1 MASPLL
7 RTPLPLAGFLA
18 LAVAMGIGRFAFTPI
33 LPMMQVDQGISLSQG
48 GWLASANYLG
58 YLLGALFVTRLSWT
72 PARLLQSGMW
82 LVVLSTAAMGL
93 DSHWLGWL
101 AWRLLA
107 GVASAF
113 VLIGVAALGLG
124 RLAAQGRPHLGGVMF
139 SGVGFGIMF
148 AGLAC
153 MVLIMLGASSSAAW
167 LWQAAAAL
175 VALAGASSMWHEDLR
190 RTAPAATHRP
200 ASGVRKAASTPG
212 NHAALSAADRPVSL
226 HWGLILCYGVFG
238 FGYILPATFLP
249 AQAREMVPDPWL
261 FSLAWP
267 VLGLAS
273 ALATLLVSFV
283 LIRRY
288 TRTQIWAA
296 SHGVMALGLILP
308 IFWHTL
314 TPILIAACCIG
325 STFVV
330 ITMVGFQE
338 AQAIVDRGIVKQQM
352 AAMTASFAVGQ
363 LAGPL
368 FFSLTH
374 EWLGAPLEFSLAV
387 GAASLVA
394 GTVPIL
400 RLQQSPG
407 PTGTPP
413 PKDQSA
419 R

>member
-1 MASPLL
+1 MGSPLF

-33 LPMMQVDQGISLSQG
+33 LPMMQADQGISLSEG
-48 GWLASANYLG
+48 GWLASTNYLG
-58 YLLGALFVTRLSWT
+58 YLLGALFVTRLNWT
-72 PARLLQSGMW
+72 PARLLQAGMW
-82 LVVLSTAAMGL
+82 LVVLPTAAMGL

-113 VLIGVAALGLG
+113 VLIGVATLGF
-124 RLAAQGRPHLGGVMF
+124 AHMNAQGRPQMGGVMF
-139 SGVGFGIMF
+139 SGVGIGIMF
-148 AGLAC
+148 AGLTC
-153 MVLIMLGASSSAAW
+153 MALTVLGASSSEAW
-167 LWQAAAAL
+167 LWLAA
-175 VALAGASSMWHEDLR
+175 VALLGLMGASTMWREDLPAIGTAQAEAKHPDKATAGAPSDAR
-190 RTAPAATHRP
+190 PPAKPQA
-200 ASGVRKAASTPG
+200 K
-212 NHAALSAADRPVSL
+212 L

-249 AQAREMVPDPWL
+249 AQAKELVPDPWM

-267 VLGLAS
+267 VLGLTS
-273 ALATLLVSFV
+273 AAATLLVSFFLV
-283 LIRRY
+283 RRY
-288 TRTQIWAA
+288 TSIQIWAA
-296 SHGVMALGLILP
+296 SHGIMALGLALP

-338 AQAIVDRGIVKQQM
+338 AQAIVTHAVVKQQM

-363 LAGPL
+363 LIGPL

-374 EWLGAPLEFSLAV
+374 EWFGAPLEFSLAV
-387 GAASLVA
+387 GAVGLIA
-394 GTVPIL
+394 GAVPIL
-400 RLQQSPG
+400 RLH
-407 PTGTPP
+407 
-413 PKDQSA
+413 
-419 R
+419 